1 MRDLEPRQAC
11 ASPPGNGVAV
21 ISIRDVLEGAQGTL
35 HGEASPDLMF
45 NEVCHD
51 SRQVTPGDLF
61 VAIVGE
67 NFDGHG
73 FVEDAIANGAA
84 AALVASHRIDELRE
98 FNLPLIA
105 VDDTVQALQR
115 LATHWRALFDV
126 TVVGITGS
134 IGKSSNKEV
143 IASVLSQRF
152 SVVKARASFNN
163 EIGMPLTIM
172 EINPDTKVAVLEFGG
187 AYRFG
192 EITELS
198 EIARPTIGVVTNV
211 SHSHL
216 QRMGSLEAIAETKAE
231 LPRSLPSDGLAVLN
245 GDDFRVRAMAD
256 ETQARV
262 VFYGLAPDCE
272 VRARNVESHGLE
284 GISFTLD
291 MDGEEQH
298 LNVPLIGAHS
308 VHTVLAAIAVGREL
322 GMGLDHMIPGFEDAT
337 IQLRLLTL
345 PGINQSTIIDDTY
358 NANPTSCLAALNLLS
373 ELDASRKVA
382 VLGDIL
388 ELGDFEDEGHR
399 IVGRRAASVVQQLVS
414 VGPKARI
421 ITEAALESGMR
432 EDQVIAF
439 EQKAEAME
447 QLPSIIQP
455 GDFVLVKWSR
465 GVNMEEVVEAV
476 RDRSRPA

>member
-1 MRDLEPRQAC
+1 M
-11 ASPPGNGVAV
+11 
-21 ISIRDVLEGAQGTL
+21 ISIRDVLEGTQGTL

-51 SRQVTPGDLF
+51 SRQVEPGDLF

-67 NFDGHG
+67 NFDGHD
-73 FVEDAIANGAA
+73 FVEDAMANGAA
-84 AALVASHRIDELRE
+84 GALVANHQAGDLCELD
-98 FNLPLIA
+98 LPLIA

-115 LATHWRALFDV
+115 LAAYWRAMFDV

-134 IGKSSNKEV
+134 MGKSSNKEV

-152 SVVKARASFNN
+152 PVIKARASFNN

-172 EINPDTKVAVLEFGG
+172 QINPDTKVAVLEFGG

-192 EITELS
+192 EITELA

-216 QRMGSLEAIAETKAE
+216 QRMGSLEAIAETKSE
-231 LPRSLPSDGLAVLN
+231 LPRSLPADGVAVLN

-256 ETQARV
+256 DTQARV

-272 VRARNVESHGLE
+272 VRAREVESHGLE

-308 VHTVLAAIAVGREL
+308 VHTVLAAIAVGRAM
-322 GMGLDHMIPGFEDAT
+322 GMGLDHMLPGFEDST

-373 ELDASRKVA
+373 ELDATRKVA

-439 EQKAEAME
+439 EQKTEAME
-447 QLPSIIQP
+447 QLPAIIQP
-455 GDFVLVKWSR
+455 GDFVLVKGSR
-465 GVNMEEVVEAV
+465 GVKMEDVVEAV